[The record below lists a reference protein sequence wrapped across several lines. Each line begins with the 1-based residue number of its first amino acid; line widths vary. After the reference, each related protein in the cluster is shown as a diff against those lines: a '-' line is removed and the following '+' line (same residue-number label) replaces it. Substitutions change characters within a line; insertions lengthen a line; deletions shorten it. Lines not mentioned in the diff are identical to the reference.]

1 MKRTRII
8 LVVSFVLGF
17 SYIGIFGY
25 WWHISPTKVRV
36 VSGKQV
42 HYVSFHMTRFRWNT
56 RLLWLPAF
64 VFMEKIVGY
73 EQVSVIAASHE
84 SIYTYAK

>member
-1 MKRTRII
+1 MKRIRLII
-8 LVVSFVLGF
+8 VVSLVLGF
-17 SYIGIFGY
+17 SYIGIFAH
-25 WWHISPTKVRV
+25 WWQSSPTKVRV

-64 VFMEKIVGY
+64 LFMEKIVGY
-73 EQVSVIAASHE
+73 EPVSMIAACHE